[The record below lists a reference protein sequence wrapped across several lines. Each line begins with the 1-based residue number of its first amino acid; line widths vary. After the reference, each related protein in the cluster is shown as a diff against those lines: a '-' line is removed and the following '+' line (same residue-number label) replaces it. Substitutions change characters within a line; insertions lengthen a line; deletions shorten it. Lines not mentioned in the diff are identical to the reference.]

1 MKPLV
6 ADFLRLDLGVV
17 LPEGRS
23 QRRRVGGG
31 RDATAGG
38 ANREWQG
45 KWAPVL
51 VPPLTSLF
59 ISFVRKIG
67 KYLVSFSHRIVEVMH
82 VKMHFFLSE

>member
-1 MKPLV
+1 M
-6 ADFLRLDLGVV
+6 
-17 LPEGRS
+17 
-23 QRRRVGGG
+23 GGG

-82 VKMHFFLSE
+82 VKMHFFFLNRKYIYIRYKIQKITQKSK